1 MNPTWMLTLLVAL
14 SAAFAWSANRRWQ
27 LLKVGRSENRLDN
40 LVERLKGTYEYAF
53 VQKKM
58 SYYPL
63 AGLAHKLIFV
73 GFLALL
79 LRSLMLWGRGFDPAF
94 SLWVLGPTPV
104 HLPFGIELPLGHIYE
119 LVKDVTASLVIV
131 GAVVFLWYRAVRH
144 EARMTLSGEGILILG
159 IILAMMIADMVY
171 DGASTVLWQRYAN
184 MTCGPANEALCQRIQ
199 LLTAQFGGPA
209 TTEAVGWH
217 LYPNPAGSLFAVLL
231 DQAGPENLSILATI
245 GFWTHSTLVLVF
257 ANLLPHS
264 KHFHI
269 ITSIPNVF
277 ARDLA
282 PAGRL
287 APVAGSAE
295 QIGEMVMKAS
305 EEPEKAAPVGVA
317 RIEDFTWKAILDF
330 YTCTEC
336 GRCSDNCPAHKTG
349 KILSPKQFTLDL
361 RDHLYDREAEFL
373 DRPGGPKGPVDDGHG
388 HAHANGHGH
397 DHANGHAGD
406 HGHDDHGHD
415 DHAHGHDDHDHEDG
429 HGHDHDDHGHHEP
442 VYPDNPIPVPDVVSK
457 PIDLVSNVIHPDVL
471 WACTTCRACEEQCP
485 VMISYVDKIVAMRR
499 NLVLVKGEFPAELGA
514 PFQALEVNGNPW
526 NLARIDRANWAEGL
540 GVPTM
545 AEMPDA
551 PVLFWVGCAASYDDR
566 AKKIARSTAKLMKA
580 AGIEFAI
587 LGQEETCTGDP
598 ARRAGNEYL
607 FAMLAEQNAATLN
620 GYKDQGGVKQVVTTC
635 PHCFNTLKNE
645 YPDFGVKLEVVH
657 HTDFLLGLVAEK
669 KLVPRRKVEG
679 KVVFHDSCYLGR
691 YNGVYESPRDI
702 LKRIPGLELVE
713 AEGWNKE
720 KGLCCGAGGAQFWME
735 EQNKDRVNVKR
746 TLQLVETQA
755 KTITTA
761 CPFCQT
767 MITDG
772 LKALSKEEE
781 VRQLDVVEMLEEAC
795 ALDKP
800 IGVRAAMPQDPPR
813 AAPAARG
820 AAEA

>member
-1 MNPTWMLTLLVAL
+1 MLTMLVAL
-14 SAAFAWSANRRWQ
+14 GAAFAWSANRRWQ
-27 LLKVGRSENRLDN
+27 LLKVGRDENRIDH

-58 SYYPL
+58 GYYPL

-73 GFLALL
+73 GFLVLL
-79 LRSLMLWGRGFDPAF
+79 LRSLTLWGRGFDPAF
-94 SLWVLGPTPV
+94 NLWVLGPQPV
-104 HLPFGIELPLGHIYE
+104 HVFGIELPLGHVYE
-119 LVKDVTASLVIV
+119 LIKDITASLVIF
-131 GAVVFLWYRAVRH
+131 GALVFVYYRVIKA
-144 EARMTLSGEGILILG
+144 EPRMTLSGEGLLILG
-159 IILAMMIADMVY
+159 IILAMMLADMVY
-171 DGASTVLWQRYAN
+171 DGASTVLWRRYAD
-184 MTCGPANEALCQRIQ
+184 MPCGAGDEALCHRIQ

-209 TTEAVGWH
+209 TAEAAGWH
-217 LYPNPAGSLFAVLL
+217 LYPNPAGSLFAELL
-231 DQAGPENLSILATI
+231 DGAGPENLSILATL
-245 GFWTHSTLVLVF
+245 GFWTHSALVLIF
-257 ANLLPHS
+257 ANILPHS

-282 PAGRL
+282 PPGRL
-287 APVAGSAE
+287 PLVAASAE
-295 QIGEMVMKAS
+295 QIGELVMKAA

-361 RDHLYDREAEFL
+361 RDHLYERESEFL
-373 DRPGGPKGPVDDGHG
+373 NRPGGPKGPVDDGH
-388 HAHANGHGH
+388 AHANGDAHAHG
-397 DHANGHAGD
+397 DEHA
-406 HGHDDHGHD
+406 HGDDH
-415 DHAHGHDDHDHEDG
+415 DHAHGDD
-429 HGHDHDDHGHHEP
+429 HDHDDHGHHEP
-442 VYPDNPIPVPDVVSK
+442 VYPENPIPVPEVVSK
-457 PIDLVSNVIHPDVL
+457 PVDLIANVIHPDVL

-499 NLVLVKGEFPAELGA
+499 NLVLVKGEFPSELNG

-526 NLARIDRANWAEGL
+526 NLARIDRGNWAEGL

-580 AGIEFAI
+580 AGVEFAI

-607 FAMLAEQNAATLN
+607 FAMLAEQNVATLN
-620 GYKDQGGVKQVVTTC
+620 GYKERGGVKQVVTTC

-645 YPDFGVKLEVVH
+645 YPEFGAKLEVVH

-669 KLVPRRKVEG
+669 KLVPRKKVEG

-691 YNGVYESPRDI
+691 YNDVYESPRDI
-702 LKRIPGLELVE
+702 LKSIPGLELVE
-713 AEGWNKE
+713 AEGWNRQ

-735 EQNKDRVNVKR
+735 EQNKDRMNVKR
-746 TLQLVETQA
+746 TLQLVQTEAT
-755 KTITTA
+755 TITTA

-772 LKALSKEEE
+772 LKALSREDE
-781 VRQLDVVEMLEEAC
+781 VRQLDVVEMLEESC

-800 IGVRAAMPQDPPR
+800 FGVRAAMPQDPPR